1 MDELLD
7 RSEQVRRCLDMND
20 AATVRES
27 VDSLNNRLQQVSSQ
41 AQARQR
47 QVAAYKH
54 DWLTYQVSQVT
65 LAATSNETAI
75 GTVGYTCRV
84 RIVRQSCGL
93 QDQLE
98 TTEDMLTQLNST
110 WQSLAADDS
119 DVTSLAYS
127 CQQLQSLHDFRQ
139 QLADSEHHVT
149 SLAAQAQQ
157 LQATADA
164 ASGDVI
170 RARAADVEE
179 RWLKLTQAV
188 EETEQEAQ
196 VSADVTSTS
205 TRTSPSRR
213 RNGTVQ

>member
-1 MDELLD
+1 MPGKQQCIVTRLA
-7 RSEQVRRCLDMND
+7 SETLTMQL
-20 AATVRES
+20 S
-27 VDSLNNRLQQVSSQ
+27 RLH
-41 AQARQR
+41 R
-47 QVAAYKH
+47 
-54 DWLTYQVSQVT
+54 
-65 LAATSNETAI
+65 
-75 GTVGYTCRV
+75 
-84 RIVRQSCGL
+84 RQSCGL
-93 QDQLE
+93 QEQLE

-110 WQSLAADDS
+110 WQTLAADDS
-119 DVTSLAYS
+119 DVTSLANS

-170 RARAADVEE
+170 RARAADIEE

-196 VSADVTSTS
+196 VSADVM
-205 TRTSPSRR
+205 SRQR
-213 RNGTVQ
+213 QLERHHHVSVLERYNKHANIIATLAIYEYARSVCMCGEKLN